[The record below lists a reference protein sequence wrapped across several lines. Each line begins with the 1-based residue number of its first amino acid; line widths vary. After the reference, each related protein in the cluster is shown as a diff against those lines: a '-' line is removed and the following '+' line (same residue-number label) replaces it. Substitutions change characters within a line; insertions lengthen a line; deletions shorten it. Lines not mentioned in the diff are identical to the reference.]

1 MFRFFSPKEP
11 RFKQNTSHSCIIE
24 AHPLIMNSV
33 VGEKKETKLVQIGQ
47 YS

>member
-1 MFRFFSPKEP
+1 MLRFSPQEP
-11 RFKQNTSHSCIIE
+11 HFKQNTSHSCIIE

-33 VGEKKETKLVQIGQ
+33 VGKKKKQLVQIGQ